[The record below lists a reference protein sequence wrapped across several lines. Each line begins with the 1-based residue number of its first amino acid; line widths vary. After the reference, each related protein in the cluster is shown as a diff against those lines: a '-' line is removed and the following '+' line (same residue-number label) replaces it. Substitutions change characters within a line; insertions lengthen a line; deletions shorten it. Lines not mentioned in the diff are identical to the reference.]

1 MTRLTQ
7 RQRTR
12 KWPVAFKEVS
22 KNLIATFY
30 LSAFQTKTSVL
41 FTRIKLALDQVR
53 FTPAAW
59 VNVAIFT
66 LFTFIFIVFTS
77 ISNSILLFH
86 SIVFSVKF
94 LLVLLF
100 ITFKL
105 FIADIVYQ
113 AKNYPRAPA
122 MESNLF

>member
-7 RQRTR
+7 SQRTR
-12 KWPVAFKEVS
+12 KWPVAFKKGEQKFNCYFLLLRFPNENKCFIYSHKTDSRSSQVYAS
-22 KNLIATFY
+22 GVCQCCYLYFIYFY
-30 LSAFQTKTSVL
+30 IL
-41 FTRIKLALDQVR
+41 
-53 FTPAAW
+53 
-59 VNVAIFT
+59 
-66 LFTFIFIVFTS
+66 VFTS
-77 ISNSILLFH
+77 ISNSILLLH